1 MRIRTFSE
9 QFNRSLMALASTTLK
24 LHTAAIRG
32 TAMVAAAQRQVA
44 AEMIAAALERLKS
57 QAEGNDLPYLA
68 TLLARA
74 LEEAR
79 EQQKE

>member
-1 MRIRTFSE
+1 
-9 QFNRSLMALASTTLK
+9 
-24 LHTAAIRG
+24 
-32 TAMVAAAQRQVA
+32 MVETAQRQVA
-44 AEMIAAALERLKS
+44 AEMIAAALERLKN
-57 QAEGNDLPYLA
+57 QAEVNDLPYLA

>member
-1 MRIRTFSE
+1 
-9 QFNRSLMALASTTLK
+9 
-24 LHTAAIRG
+24 
-32 TAMVAAAQRQVA
+32 MVDAAQRQVA

-57 QAEGNDLPYLA
+57 QAEVNGLSYLA
-68 TLLARA
+68 TLLGRA

>member
-1 MRIRTFSE
+1 
-9 QFNRSLMALASTTLK
+9 
-24 LHTAAIRG
+24 
-32 TAMVAAAQRQVA
+32 MVEAAQRQVA

-57 QAEGNDLPYLA
+57 QAEVNDLPYLA
-68 TLLARA
+68 TLLSRA

>member
-1 MRIRTFSE
+1 
-9 QFNRSLMALASTTLK
+9 MALASTTGK
-24 LHTAAIRG
+24 LHSVSTGG
-32 TAMVAAAQRQVA
+32 TAMVETAQRQVA

-57 QAEGNDLPYLA
+57 QAEVNDLSYLA
-68 TLLARA
+68 TLLGRA